1 MVGHSNCPSAYLS
14 GGKGLHGLIIALL
27 TRYTPYAVSFFFSKI
42 SYFSGGNP
50 TIASAGLS
58 TWGGEMLFCFIT
70 ALKPAPAFKG
80 KVLVK

>member
-14 GGKGLHGLIIALL
+14 GGKVLHGLIIALL